1 MISVRTSAEQE
12 QKYREFAKSR
22 GLTVSEFMRQ
32 CADEAIAQAEAILRE
47 AEEERRHAEE
57 VEDFKRR
64 FDAFLESL
72 HNVPNRNL
80 TDEELAQMRIA
91 RYA

>member
-22 GLTVSEFMRQ
+22 GLTVSEFMRR

-47 AEEERRHAEE
+47 ADEERRHAEE
-57 VEDFKRR
+57 VADFVRR
-64 FDAFLESL
+64 FTAFKASL
-72 HNVPNRNL
+72 ANVPNRNL
-80 TDEELAQMRIA
+80 SDEELVELMVASHA
-91 RYA
+91 